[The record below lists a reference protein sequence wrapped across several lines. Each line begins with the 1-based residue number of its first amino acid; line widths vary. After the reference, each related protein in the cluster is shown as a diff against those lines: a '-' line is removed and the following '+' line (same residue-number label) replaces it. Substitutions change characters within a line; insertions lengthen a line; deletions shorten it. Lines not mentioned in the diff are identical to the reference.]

1 MCYKIGNE
9 IIDKEGRIITLE
21 FPTLYLIGCYVPNCG
36 SDMKR
41 GEFRSNEWDN
51 YLMKYMKLLEE
62 KKPVILCGDLN
73 MANEDID
80 LFNSVEMNKK
90 YKNKSKKGKENFH
103 LLLKEGYIDVFRTLY
118 PNKVQYSYWGYR
130 HNMRENNKGWRL
142 DYFLVSNKL
151 IDKVYDSMIRD
162 DIRGSDHCPIV
173 LLVLK
178 EVKKK
183 ERNIFVSEK
192 RKQNNELKYKN
203 IKKSKKIK

>member
-21 FPTLYLIGCYVPNCG
+21 FPALYLIGCYVPNCG

-173 LLVLK
+173 LVLK
-178 EVKKK
+178 EVIKK

-192 RKQNNELKYKN
+192 RKQNNELEYKN

>member
-62 KKPVILCGDLN
+62 KKTVILCGDLN

-80 LFNSVEMNKK
+80 LYDSVEMNKK

-173 LLVLK
+173 LVLK

-192 RKQNNELKYKN
+192 RKQNNELEYKN

>member
-192 RKQNNELKYKN
+192 RKQNNELEYKN

>member
-21 FPTLYLIGCYVPNCG
+21 FPALYLIGCYVPNCG

-62 KKPVILCGDLN
+62 KKPVILCCDLN

-192 RKQNNELKYKN
+192 RKQNNELEYKN

>member
-21 FPTLYLIGCYVPNCG
+21 FPALYLIGCYVPNCG

-80 LFNSVEMNKK
+80 LYNSVEMNKK

-192 RKQNNELKYKN
+192 RKQNNELEYKN

>member
-80 LFNSVEMNKK
+80 LYDSVEMNKK

-192 RKQNNELKYKN
+192 RKQNNELEYKN

>member
-21 FPTLYLIGCYVPNCG
+21 FPALYLIGCYVPNCG

-192 RKQNNELKYKN
+192 RKQNNELEYKN

>member
-173 LLVLK
+173 LVLK
-178 EVKKK
+178 EVIKK

-192 RKQNNELKYKN
+192 RKQNNELEYKN